1 MKFNSHPPNSV
12 FIKAV
17 TITVSR
23 RAWPAQ
29 LYSAVNRHTVQT
41 GRRSWEEAKD
51 GERLRKKRGRTQSV
65 NKASK
70 DLRQSAAKRQRG
82 LISLKGSSA
91 SYAI

>member
-29 LYSAVNRHTVQT
+29 LYSAVSRRTVQT
-41 GRRSWEEAKD
+41 GRGSWEEDKRWRMT
-51 GERLRKKRGRTQSV
+51 ERKRGRTQSV

-70 DLRQSAAKRQRG
+70 D
-82 LISLKGSSA
+82 
-91 SYAI
+91 

>member
-23 RAWPAQ
+23 QAWPAQ
-29 LYSAVNRHTVQT
+29 LYSAVSICTVQT
-41 GRRSWEEAKD
+41 GRVLGRRTSD
-51 GERLRKKRGRTQSV
+51 GEKEREDTVCEQGIKG
-65 NKASK
+65 
-70 DLRQSAAKRQRG
+70 LRQSAARRQRG
-82 LISLKGSSA
+82 LICLKGSSA